1 MNEQKL
7 KIKKIFKWSDID
19 LHDFYLIAYETHIII
34 DPSLSPVDI
43 AKIIAVYLDYQHEYD
58 YFRPC
63 MISVG
68 NDIIFDYFA
77 GVITND

>member
-1 MNEQKL
+1 MNEQKP
-7 KIKKIFKWSDID
+7 KIKRVSKLSDID
-19 LHDFYLIAYETHIII
+19 LHDFYLTAYETHIII
-34 DPSLSPVDI
+34 DPSLSSVNI
-43 AKIIAVYLDYQHEYD
+43 ARIIAVYLDYQHEYD